1 MLPPCLLILRRPPS
15 QRTVLPIEPRDVCS
29 RGLKIGS
36 DDRHV
41 EMLAFMQTKSST
53 GAKIEVR
60 LLKTW
65 LFAYLRDI
73 FWGGLPRHCRAFA
86 APAGLV

>member
-1 MLPPCLLILRRPPS
+1 
-15 QRTVLPIEPRDVCS
+15 
-29 RGLKIGS
+29 
-36 DDRHV
+36 
-41 EMLAFMQTKSST
+41 MLAFMQTKSST